1 MSKYPFTNFFT
12 MYATIASAVVGLFCL
27 YVGLY
32 LYGVLLLA
40 ASAGSFAF
48 DRWTKKRWP
57 EAFGGKDETKPK
69 S

>member
-12 MYATIASAVVGLFCL
+12 MYTAIASGLVGLFCL
-27 YVGLY
+27 YAGLY

-40 ASAGSFAF
+40 ASAALIAF
-48 DRWTKKRWP
+48 DRWTKKQWP
-57 EAFGGKDETKPK
+57 GAFGGKNETKPK